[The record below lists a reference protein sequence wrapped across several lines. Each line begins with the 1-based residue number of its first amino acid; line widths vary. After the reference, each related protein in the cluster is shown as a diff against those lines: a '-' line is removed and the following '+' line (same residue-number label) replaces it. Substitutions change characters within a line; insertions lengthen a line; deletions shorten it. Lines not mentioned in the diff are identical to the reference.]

1 VTTPFVESPRFP
13 DWAAYW
19 ARGGRTFN
27 TTVTRTYGG
36 NEYRNAAWAIGLGE
50 YVWDNAD
57 AAAFS
62 QNPSLSAFAYKQVR
76 DLFSTA
82 LGQVYAFRFKDFRDY
97 KDDGNGIFVMID
109 STHFQM
115 YKHYAVSPLSYNQII
130 QKPVSATVVVTG
142 GMTPVVDYTTGIV
155 TVASGTPSAWTGEFD
170 IPVRFASDVPQV
182 GPDTTGAQ
190 LNWESLKLVE
200 VRNLT

>member
-1 VTTPFVESPRFP
+1 VTNFVETPRFP
-13 DWAAYW
+13 DWIAFW

-50 YVWDNAD
+50 YLWDNAD

-62 QNPSLSAFAYKQVR
+62 QNPALTGYAYTAMR
-76 DLFSTA
+76 NLFSVTM
-82 LGQVYAFRFKDFRDY
+82 GQLYPFRFKDFRDY
-97 KDDGNGIFVMID
+97 KDDGAGIFVSID

-130 QKPVSATVVVTG
+130 QKPVSGTVVVNG
-142 GMTPVVDYTTGIV
+142 GASPVIDYTTGIV
-155 TVASGTPSAWTGEFD
+155 TVASGTPTSWTGEFD

-190 LNWESLKLVE
+190 INWESLKLVE
-200 VRNLT
+200 VRNF

>member
-1 VTTPFVESPRFP
+1 VTTFVETPRFP
-13 DWAAYW
+13 DWIAFW

-27 TTVTRTYGG
+27 TTVTQTYGG

-50 YVWDNAD
+50 YIWDNAD

-62 QNPSLSAFAYKQVR
+62 QNPALTAYSYTAMR
-76 DLFSTA
+76 NLFSVA
-82 LGQVYAFRFKDFRDY
+82 LGQVYPFRFKDFRDY
-97 KDDGNGIFVMID
+97 KDDGGGIFTMID

-115 YKHYAVSPLSYNQII
+115 FKHYAVSPLSYNQII

-142 GMTPVVDYTTGIV
+142 GASPVVDYATGIV
-155 TVASGTPSAWTGEFD
+155 TVASGTPTAWTGEFD

-182 GPDTTGAQ
+182 GPDTSGAQ
-190 LNWESLKLVE
+190 INWESLKLVE
-200 VRNLT
+200 VRNF